1 MTSSDEEEATLSI
14 PSLILVSIL
23 IFFTYQFFFT
33 SRSSSSSSGAN
44 NGLNFTAAQVEQVSA
59 VFPHLNRRDI
69 MWDLHR
75 NGGSVQATT
84 ERVLSGRGLELRL
97 MQFVLQQAPPS
108 FQPRITF
115 TTPPSTS
122 PSTATGRAQT
132 IRVEPDLIT
141 RYNLQAKI
149 SSKGKEKE
157 EEPAQAG
164 WAASKDERQR
174 ILQKRRDD
182 MILAARRRM
191 QEKDEAVGQSG
202 AAT

>member
-1 MTSSDEEEATLSI
+1 MVSSEEEEATLSI
-14 PSLILVSIL
+14 PSLILVGIL

-33 SRSSSSSSGAN
+33 SRSSSSSRAN
-44 NGLNFTAAQVEQVSA
+44 NGLNFTSTQVEQVSA

-84 ERVLSGRGLELRL
+84 ERVLSGRGLES
-97 MQFVLQQAPPS
+97 APPS
-108 FQPRITF
+108 FQPPITF
-115 TTPPSTS
+115 AAPSSTS
-122 PSTATGRAQT
+122 PSTATSRVQP

-157 EEPAQAG
+157 EDPALG
-164 WAASKDERQR
+164 WAASKSERQR
-174 ILQKRRDD
+174 ILRRRRDD